1 MTKVQNGRMKI
12 GHLEE
17 KGGVKVKKKSK
28 YEFDKNVLYNY
39 EMPWW
44 KNKIYG
50 TELLGMR
57 LLRKKSLKEMAR
69 VTGESIEDLK
79 WMEND
84 KDQPVDPP
92 LAGKYMLYLSC
103 NMNHVHQF
111 RRIVN
116 GEQNEFKE
124 SRAIGGRLKKQVY
137 EKYNGQC
144 AKCKS
149 KEKLHIHHIK
159 KYSEGGLNNLDNL
172 VLLCVSCHAEEHK
185 GDPSY
190 YMLKSASERGGANG

>member
-1 MTKVQNGRMKI
+1 MCPDIWVEADLEGKGDGKV
-12 GHLEE
+12 
-17 KGGVKVKKKSK
+17 KKSK
-28 YEFDKNVLYNY
+28 YAIDTKVLYNY

-44 KNKIYG
+44 KNKVYG

-79 WMEND
+79 WIERDND
-84 KDQPVDPP
+84 NPVDPP

-103 NMNHVHQF
+103 NMNHVYQF

-116 GEQNEFKE
+116 GEQSEFKE
-124 SRAIGGRLKKQVY
+124 SRTIGNGIKKQVY

-149 KEKLHIHHIK
+149 KENLHIHHIK

-172 VLLCVSCHAEEHK
+172 ILLCVSCHAEEHK

-190 YMLKSASERGGANG
+190 RMLKSAAERGGANG